1 MSSPAAAPRLAGAL
15 AALAHG
21 LPNPWDESTDY
32 FHAFFAPMP
41 AGTRLDAAAFKK
53 VMGIGARYQV
63 DLAPARDM
71 LDALA
76 GAGADWGEDIAD
88 GFGLLAKVMTATLTE
103 LSVVFV
109 RGKGVVRV
117 RVFLFG
123 RDASGALVGLRSM
136 STET

>member
-1 MSSPAAAPRLAGAL
+1 VSTAAAERLAGAL
-15 AALAHG
+15 AALARD

-32 FHAFFAPMP
+32 FHAFFHELP
-41 AGTRLDAAAFKK
+41 AGTRLDAASFKK
-53 VMGIGARYQV
+53 VMKIGARYQV

-76 GAGADWGEDIAD
+76 GAGDDWGEDIAA
-88 GFGLLAKVMTATLTE
+88 GWGLVAKVMGATLGE
-103 LSVVFV
+103 LSLAFV

-123 RDASGALVGLRSM
+123 RDASGALVGLRST

>member
-1 MSSPAAAPRLAGAL
+1 VSSAVAAERLATAL

-32 FHAFFAPMP
+32 FHAFFEPMP
-41 AGTRLDAAAFKK
+41 ASTRLDAASFKK
-53 VMGIGARYQV
+53 VMGIGARYEV
-63 DLAPARDM
+63 HLSPARDM

-88 GFGLLAKVMTATLTE
+88 GFGLLARVMAATLTE
-103 LSVVFV
+103 LSLVFV